1 MFVKTSNN
9 TLVVKFKH
17 YAYEMTRE
25 IRFKKRPAELHW
37 EHNETIAMVRLLQDS
52 PKDYV
57 YVKAECNDNDQFKK
71 YVGRELALIKLLKFV
86 ILDEEARKAV
96 IAEYNRVYKKHPVDE
111 AKINYILT
119 HPTSEIVTKVEEPK
133 DESKEENK
141 Q

>member
-1 MFVKTSNN
+1 MLVKTSNN

-25 IRFKKRPAELHW
+25 TRFKKRPAELHW
-37 EHNETIAMVRLLQDS
+37 ERYETVAMVRLLQDS
-52 PKDYV
+52 PRDYV

-86 ILDEEARKAV
+86 ILDDEARQAV
-96 IAEYNRVYKKHPVDE
+96 LAEYNRVYNKHPVDE

-119 HPTSEIVTKVEEPK
+119 HQTNEIASKVEEPT
-133 DESKEENK
+133 DERS
-141 Q
+141 